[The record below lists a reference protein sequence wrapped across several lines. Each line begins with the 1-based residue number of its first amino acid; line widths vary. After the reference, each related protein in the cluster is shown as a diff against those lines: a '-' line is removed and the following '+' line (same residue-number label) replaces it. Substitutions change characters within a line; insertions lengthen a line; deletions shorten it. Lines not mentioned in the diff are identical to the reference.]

1 MKFFVLGLLVVSSVC
16 SAGSGS
22 YHMCT
27 DANGKKSFTS
37 EPCPSDQK
45 SETKNYSVTSGAAKS
60 QRLTTDNPVYLQMK
74 SDNRKADIKR
84 ELKKRDEKIQGYG
97 DSMENELA
105 ILKKKKLRANNNRAG
120 AAWEISISEEMN
132 AVTSKYTTLLSIE
145 NEQVRELKDEM
156 KSL

>member
-1 MKFFVLGLLVVSSVC
+1 MKVFAVLLLVVSPIGWT
-16 SAGSGS
+16 GSGS

-37 EPCPSDQK
+37 EPCPLDQK
-45 SETKNYSVTSGAAKS
+45 SETKNYSVVNGVAKS

-74 SDNRKADIKR
+74 ADNRRADIKR

-97 DSMENELA
+97 TSMEDELA
-105 ILKKKKLRANNNRAG
+105 VLKKKKLRANNNRAG
-120 AAWEISISEEMN
+120 AAWEISISEEMS
-132 AVTSKYTTLLSIE
+132 AVTSKYTTLLNIE
-145 NEQVRELKDEM
+145 RDQVRELKDEM